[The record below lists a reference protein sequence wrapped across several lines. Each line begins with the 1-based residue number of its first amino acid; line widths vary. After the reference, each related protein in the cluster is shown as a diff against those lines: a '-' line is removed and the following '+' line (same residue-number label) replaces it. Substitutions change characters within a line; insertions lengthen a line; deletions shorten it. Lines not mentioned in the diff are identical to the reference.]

1 MLKYVIYDLK
11 GENMRRLTSLLL
23 LLVAAVIWGFAFS
36 AQKASEAIP
45 PLTLNAIRSIVAAV
59 FLF

>member
-1 MLKYVIYDLK
+1 
-11 GENMRRLTSLLL
+11 MRRLTSLLL